1 MLCLK
6 LSADKDTPE
15 WSLVELQGNIALPQ
29 DWEEQTV
36 VDLGNLTLSPENED
50 VVQLTFG
57 HHQMEGKVVS
67 LKKPLAVLDSVISSP
82 DESSPERKIIGVIK
96 QKYVFK
102 ARPRPL
108 ITKPDL

>member
-1 MLCLK
+1 MVCLK
-6 LSADKDTPE
+6 LSADAKTPE
-15 WSLVELQGNIALPQ
+15 WSLIELQGNIILPQ
-29 DWEEQTV
+29 DWEEETV
-36 VDLGNLTLSPENED
+36 VDLGTLKLSPENVD

-57 HHQMEGKVVS
+57 HHQMEGKVVG
-67 LKKPLAVLDSVISSP
+67 LKKPLAILDSANSSP
-82 DESSPERKIIGVIK
+82 GGASPERKIIGVIK